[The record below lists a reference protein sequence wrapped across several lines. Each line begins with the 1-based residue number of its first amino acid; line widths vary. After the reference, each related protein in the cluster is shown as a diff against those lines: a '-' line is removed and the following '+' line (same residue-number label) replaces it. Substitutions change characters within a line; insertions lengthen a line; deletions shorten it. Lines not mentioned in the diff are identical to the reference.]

1 MDRSLFRIHWW
12 PLAMIA
18 LVGGVLIYAVQVQ
31 GWSVMRP
38 SRDLK
43 VVIALINLA
52 MYLWIRVRSRSPMKV
67 QFAAIGLLI
76 AAQAALLP
84 MVQVEGFTG
93 DGRIVFRW
101 RWSPTPDERLA
112 EFASTSK
119 RANAIANLS
128 SSSPTDCP
136 SFRGSDRTG
145 RFLVPELDFAWSE
158 HPPRE
163 LWRHP
168 VGRGWSSFAVV
179 GDYCVTH
186 EQRGKLETV
195 VCYELSTGSEVW
207 QHFDETVF
215 EESTSGR
222 GPRATPTIHEG
233 RVFTFGASGIVNCIE
248 GADGRAVWTRSVAKG
263 RPPIFGYVSSP
274 LVLGQRVFVTPGAE
288 SGSVVCLDRE
298 TGNIL
303 WSKGSRKPGY
313 SSPQLATTKN
323 ENHILVFDAVGL
335 HGHNAESG
343 DLRWTF
349 PWGDNSDDNV
359 NVCLPVLLSADGNH
373 HETEQYRVLIS
384 SGYGRGTALISINQD
399 LSGGW
404 VATERWRTKSLK
416 SKFNDVVVH
425 GNYVYGLDDGIL
437 TCISLTDGS
446 RRWKKG
452 RYGYGQMIL
461 VNDMLL
467 IQSELGSLV
476 LVKADPNRFSE
487 VASLA
492 ALNDRTWTHPVVS
505 GKHLLVRNDR
515 EAACYLLPF
524 QTSPTK

>member
-1 MDRSLFRIHWW
+1 
-12 PLAMIA
+12 MIA
-18 LVGGVLIYAVQVQ
+18 LVGGGLIYAVQVQ
-31 GWSVMRP
+31 GWSVVRP
-38 SRDLK
+38 SRDFKIL
-43 VVIALINLA
+43 IALINLA
-52 MYLWIRVRSRSPMKV
+52 IYLWIRVWSRLSKKV

-76 AAQAALLP
+76 AAQAALLS
-84 MVQVEGFTG
+84 MVRLEGFTG

-101 RWSPTPDERLA
+101 RWTPTPEERLA
-112 EFASTSK
+112 EFASTIK
-119 RANAIANLS
+119 RVNAIANLPP
-128 SSSPTDCP
+128 SSPTDSP

-145 RFLVPELDFAWSE
+145 RFSVPELEFDWNE

-179 GDYCVTH
+179 GDYCVTQ

-207 QHFDETVF
+207 QHVDETVF
-215 EESTSGR
+215 EETTSGP

-233 RVFTFGASGIVNCIE
+233 RVYTFGATGIVNCIE
-248 GADGRAVWTRSVAKG
+248 GVDGGAVWTRTVATG

-274 LVLGQRVFVTPGAE
+274 LIHGQRVYVTPGGE

-298 TGNIL
+298 TGSIL

-313 SSPQLATTKN
+313 SSPQLAATKN

-335 HGHNAESG
+335 HGHDAQSG
-343 DLRWTF
+343 DLRWSF

-359 NVCLPVLLSADGNH
+359 NVCLPVIISADEGTH
-373 HETEQYRVLIS
+373 QETEQYRVLIS
-384 SGYGRGTALISINQD
+384 SGYGRGTALLSIHQE
-399 LSGGW
+399 LSGEW
-404 VATERWRTKSLK
+404 VATERWRTKTLK
-416 SKFNDVVVH
+416 PKFNDVIVH
-425 GNYVYGLDDGIL
+425 GEYVYGLDDGIL

-461 VNDMLL
+461 VNEMLL
-467 IQSELGSLV
+467 VQGELGSVV
-476 LVKADPNRFSE
+476 LVKADPREFTE

-492 ALNDRTWTHPVVS
+492 ALKDRTWTHPVVS

-524 QTSPTK
+524 QK